1 MESRVMMKKVD
12 QIVSKWTEEERE
24 KFKELIEECQN
35 RERQLIENSTSY
47 KEKLIKLT
55 ESLGVLFSHLY
66 SIKKK
71 TEQLEDDLP
80 GVTLNWKN
88 KKLPPS

>member
-1 MESRVMMKKVD
+1 MKKVD

-24 KFKELIEECQN
+24 KCKDLIEECRI
-35 RERQLIENSTSY
+35 RERQLIENSTFC
-47 KEKLIKLT
+47 KENLTKLT
-55 ESLGVLFSHLY
+55 ESLVFLFSNLY

-71 TEQLEDDLP
+71 TEQLKDELS

-88 KKLPPS
+88 RKLPPS